1 MYSLKKTN
9 SLSYCT
15 VENFKYFIYFDK
27 MNMLTIIAHFR
38 PFFITCKFLTCY
50 LKNSNCFY
58 NFYIVLNL
66 HV

>member
-1 MYSLKKTN
+1 
-9 SLSYCT
+9 
-15 VENFKYFIYFDK
+15 

-38 PFFITCKFLTCY
+38 LFFITCKFLTCY